1 MASSKLTRTIYDG
14 SLVVQHNPEAKGSQP
29 RYQVFTPSGTEQGR
43 PKGVTTILG
52 EVLAKDLVGWAL
64 GEFEK
69 ALMEHEGELI
79 TAELLIDNKW
89 ASNKKRDKGASV
101 GTQVHA
107 LIERFNNAV
116 IANGQ
121 IPMESPDDKEVQK
134 AYAAFLKWFANANP
148 MPLATEEPVYSSKY
162 RYAGCLDA
170 VYHLNGKNWLVDVK
184 TTNASRSAPQGV
196 YPEMFWQ
203 TAAYALAY
211 EEQGSPHKIDGLMIL
226 SVKKTGKV
234 DVVTNEDVGLSLEEA
249 KNAWLAIYR
258 IWALSNRVKK
268 GLEVK
273 K

>member
-1 MASSKLTRTIYDG
+1 MASAKLTRTIYG
-14 SLVVQHNPEAKGSQP
+14 GTLVVSHNPEARGSQP
-29 RYQVFTPSGTEQGR
+29 RYQVFTPQGMEQGR

-69 ALMEHEGELI
+69 ALLTHEGEPI

-89 ASNKKRDKGASV
+89 ASNKKRDKGADV

-107 LIERFNNAV
+107 LIEGFNNSIIHKETV
-116 IANGQ
+116 
-121 IPMESPDDKEVQK
+121 PMALPEDEQAMK
-134 AYAAFLKWFANANP
+134 AYDGFLHWFAKEAP
-148 MPLATEEPVYSSKY
+148 TPLATEEPVYSNTY

-170 VYHLNGKNWLVDVK
+170 IYHWKGKNWLVDVK

-203 TAAYALAY
+203 TGAYALAY
-211 EEQGSPHKIDGLMIL
+211 EEQGGPHKIDGLMIL

-234 DVVTNEDVGLSLEEA
+234 DVVTNEDVGLSLTEA
-249 KNAWLAIYR
+249 KGAWLSIYR
-258 IWALSNRVKK
+258 IWALNNRVKK
-268 GLEVK
+268 GLEK
-273 K
+273 